1 MQDLVGSIFR
11 KVSFKH
17 FSTHG
22 CCGWKG
28 KHIDKGALATCMPFL
43 VPAICT
49 LAQPTCWRAEKLKPL
64 ANPLDMFGLLNLQR
78 LQVCKHMPRPL
89 RKELELDLSQAGF
102 RTLPNFTFPEW
113 QFSKS
118 LAILRFFHDF
128 YFAWE
133 ESSGFLTEKLWGWNL
148 FGRCISRSCHEASTR
163 DMAKRSGS
171 AAPNVVSGILD
182 DLGNRRRITIRWTYM
197 KPGYSYMW

>member
-1 MQDLVGSIFR
+1 MQDFGWQYLQESVLWTFFHSRALWLKRQAHRQRRPCYLYAFSGAGDLHFGSTNMLKGG
-11 KVSFKH
+11 KVE
-17 FSTHG
+17 T
-22 CCGWKG
+22 
-28 KHIDKGALATCMPFL
+28 
-43 VPAICT
+43 
-49 LAQPTCWRAEKLKPL
+49 L
-64 ANPLDMFGLLNLQR
+64 ANPSDMFGLLNLPG

-102 RTLPNFTFPEW
+102 RTLPNFAFPEW

-118 LAILRFFHDF
+118 LGILHSFHDF

-182 DLGNRRRITIRWTYM
+182 DLGNRRGITRWTYM
-197 KPGYSYMW
+197 KPGYMW